1 MLRTVLIF
9 AIIGIY
15 SCQSGP
21 AIRPEDAQK
30 VQCSVCQFLGAS
42 MAAKTGATRE
52 ASVAH
57 CLKFEGCEKQLTD
70 CEIISTVHAEIQ
82 RTPEK
87 FQNSL
92 QSVSSAAQRCSSEP
106 SALVIS
112 ESASN
117 VQCMLC
123 FLVYDVLKY
132 INYSNLQP
140 QYQTHFLI
148 PDILEN
154 PMLGTVKAAIAEA
167 CAFLNEEMCQALFEP
182 DTFGAI
188 IRGLQ
193 NSLGGFYD
201 LIAVQGFGCVPYTQL
216 FGECPGH

>member
-132 INYSNLQP
+132 INYN
-140 QYQTHFLI
+140 
-148 PDILEN
+148 ILEN

>member
-9 AIIGIY
+9 AIIGVY

-42 MAAKTGATRE
+42 VAAKTGATRE
-52 ASVAH
+52 ASVKH

-70 CEIISTVHAEIQ
+70 CEIISIVHAEIQ
-82 RTPEK
+82 KTPEK

-92 QSVSSAAQRCSSEP
+92 QSVASAAQRCSSEP
-106 SALVIS
+106 SAFVIS
-112 ESASN
+112 ESANN

-132 INYSNLQP
+132 INYN
-140 QYQTHFLI
+140 
-148 PDILEN
+148 ILEN
-154 PMLGTVKAAIAEA
+154 PMLGTVKEAIAEA
-167 CAFLNEEMCQALFEP
+167 CAFLNEDLCQALFQP

-193 NSLGGFYD
+193 DSLGGFYD
-201 LIAVQGFGCVPYTQL
+201 LIAVQGFGCVPYTDL
-216 FGECPGH
+216 FGKCPGH